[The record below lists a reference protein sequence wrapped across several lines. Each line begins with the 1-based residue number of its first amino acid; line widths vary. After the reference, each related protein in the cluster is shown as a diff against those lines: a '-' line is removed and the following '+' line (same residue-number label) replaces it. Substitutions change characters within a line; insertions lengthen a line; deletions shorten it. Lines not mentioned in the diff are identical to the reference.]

1 MKFKI
6 LAVSFLAL
14 QACAD
19 LNSGYPS
26 YPSGSSYPSGGGY
39 PNQYP
44 QYPNN
49 GYPNTGY
56 PSGGYPNNG
65 YPGGYP
71 SGGYYPPPQQPPTY
85 DCRYYGNCP
94 GSYNPPPRRNDNN
107 NNNGHHHGN
116 QNNNNNNSTPYIPP
130 PVVIP
135 PPSNSTGSSITP
147 NCPSGT
153 VYTGRTCKITDSSLK
168 KPGGD
173 GNINP
178 CPKGMWVSNG
188 TCVGK

>member
-1 MKFKI
+1 MKLKI
-6 LAVSFLAL
+6 LAFSLLAL

-19 LNSGYPS
+19 LNTGGYPS
-26 YPSGSSYPSGGGY
+26 YPTYPSGSNYPTNYPSGGY
-39 PNQYP
+39 PNQYPP

-49 GYPNTGY
+49 GYPN
-56 PSGGYPNNG
+56 
-65 YPGGYP
+65 GGYP
-71 SGGYYPPPQQPPTY
+71 SGGYYPPPAQPPPTY

-94 GSYNPPPRRNDNN
+94 GTYNPPPRGNG

-116 QNNNNNNSTPYIPP
+116 NHGNNNGQQPAPYIPP

-135 PPSNSTGSSITP
+135 PPSTSSGSSITP

-153 VYTGRTCKITDSSLK
+153 VYTGRTCKITDNSLK